1 MNLISESLSLYRNK
15 DSEFKR
21 LYTLYLL
28 DKELSTKINEMNELI
43 TNDDLSDKVEVINE
57 HLGDN
62 NYLRDLFLDLV
73 KCLEIIEYK
82 KIYLEGF
89 TIKKNKCDMK
99 IYPEYIYDNSTNMI
113 KIKTNN
119 NIQSVDEIVSL
130 INLLD
135 KKLPEVRRKSCERVL
150 KL

>member
-28 DKELSTKINEMNELI
+28 DKELNTKINEINELI
-43 TNDDLSDKVEVINE
+43 PNDDLSSKIKVINE
-57 HLGDN
+57 HFKDN

-82 KIYLEGF
+82 KVYVEGF
-89 TIKKNKCDMK
+89 ATKNNKSDME
-99 IYPEYIYDNSTNMI
+99 IYPEYVYDNSTNMI
-113 KIKTNN
+113 KIKTNS
-119 NIQSVDEIVSL
+119 NIQSIDEIVSL

-135 KKLPEVRRKSCERVL
+135 KKFPLVRKEKNERVL

>member
-1 MNLISESLSLYRNK
+1 MNLISETLSLYRNK

-28 DKELSTKINEMNELI
+28 DIELNTKINEINELI
-43 TNDDLSDKVEVINE
+43 PNDDLSSKIKVINE
-57 HLGDN
+57 HFKDN

-82 KIYLEGF
+82 KVYVEGF
-89 TIKKNKCDMK
+89 ITKNNKSDMK
-99 IYPEYIYDNSTNMI
+99 IYPEYVYDNSTNMI
-113 KIKTNN
+113 KIKTNS
-119 NIQSVDEIVSL
+119 NIQSIDEIVSL

-135 KKLPEVRRKSCERVL
+135 KKLPLVRKEKNERVL